1 MNTSILSATSTT
13 TAVLQSYTKQGF
25 NITISTPD
33 ITETERQKTDILIK
47 GKLTDLLNRS
57 KQ

>member
-1 MNTSILSATSTT
+1 MNTSVLSELNTNA
-13 TAVLQSYTKQGF
+13 AVIQSYTKDGF

-33 ITETERQKTDILIK
+33 ISDTERKKSDILIK
-47 GKLTDLLNRS
+47 GKLTDLLSKS

>member
-1 MNTSILSATSTT
+1 MNTSILGATSTV

-47 GKLTDLLNRS
+47 GKLTDILNRS

>member
-1 MNTSILSATSTT
+1 MNAIALTANNTS
-13 TAVLQSYTKQGF
+13 TAVMQSYTKNGF

-33 ITETERQKTDILIK
+33 ITDTERQKTDILIK

-57 KQ
+57 KK

>member
-1 MNTSILSATSTT
+1 MNAIALTANNTS
-13 TAVLQSYTKQGF
+13 TAVMQSYTKNGF

-33 ITETERQKTDILIK
+33 ITDTERQKTDILIK
-47 GKLTDLLNRS
+47 GKLTDVLNRS

>member
-1 MNTSILSATSTT
+1 MNAGALTADNTV
-13 TAVLQSYTKQGF
+13 TAVMQSYTKNGF

-33 ITETERQKTDILIK
+33 ITATERQKTDILIK

>member
-1 MNTSILSATSTT
+1 MNAVNFTANNTSA
-13 TAVLQSYTKQGF
+13 AVMQSYTKNGF

-33 ITETERQKTDILIK
+33 VSDTERQKADILIK

>member
-1 MNTSILSATSTT
+1 MNTSVLSEFNTNA
-13 TAVLQSYTKQGF
+13 AVIQSYTKDGF

-33 ITETERQKTDILIK
+33 ISDTERKKSDILIK
-47 GKLTDLLNRS
+47 GKLTDLLSKS